1 MRLWRPGLLRFRRY
15 GGKGSKDSPKKKR
28 RPSGYILF
36 TSAERQKMQGTHW
49 ATESQKEIMKE
60 LARRWRDEPQATK
73 DEWNRRAKELPSPRV
88 ASPPKSKPVAQSK
101 PKKAVSKKAKG
112 KKKKPSGSPKKRTP
126 SGYILFTS
134 AERQKMQGTQWATEP
149 QKEIMK
155 ELASRWRDAPQATK
169 DEWNERAKQV
179 SSPAVA
185 SPPKV
190 RPGSPLKAN
199 KAASKKAGSKKEA
212 PSGEKKKRKPS
223 GYILFVSAAQKTIKA
238 EGQDVD
244 SDGNKMKPKDL
255 MRVVA
260 ASWKALSQE
269 QRDDWNERAR
279 AARSPL
285 RSPSRPHSASRPPKK
300 VVAGT
305 SGYQLYLKEAVH
317 RMKNNGAAYNLH
329 TGDPYTEEELK
340 QEAIRMW
347 NQMGE
352 PAKEVY
358 NVTAKERR
366 GDGYQL
372 YIKEEMARM
381 KQAGSDYDPRLRAR
395 FSDEELAAEAAI
407 GWDYLSQ
414 ITKDAWNARAQKA
427 LRPGAGRPGTKPAS
441 PKSPKPS
448 SKPPS
453 PKPATKKRTVSAY
466 MTFVAHMRSELKK
479 NGNVDD
485 TGTKLAHKEILKY
498 IGARWRELS
507 GNAKLEWAARA
518 KDMPSPLTAEQKQAN
533 AKVSAAE
540 KAELDRLYGPIVGD
554 RYRGLL
560 VRKSPSSGANRVFLG
575 DKLGDASAKRYVPDL
590 PQYRNRSNRPQLE
603 ELPTWE
609 QYVDLM
615 KEVEKR
621 SPKVLKEL
629 REIMNQSRSALESS
643 DFIVTAVGS
652 GLGSSDEFSLKK
664 LDSLPLCTL
673 PQYIQQYAYFID
685 RMATAQTELEGAEG
699 ADAAE
704 MAALEKAFREA
715 KDDYETETVVAK
727 HVAEAAQAQLKRMRL
742 WELGGSQAESMRSSS
757 AMSGRDSVD
766 ISGRNSAMSVSTSDS
781 RSTTPVEFMGGA
793 KKKPAQKKPTS
804 AKKKPGRKAEAVYA
818 FQGMPGFAKVATSF
832 LTKRKQSGDMEFTK
846 ECANGETDEGRRLFL
861 HQAIDR
867 QLLNPL
873 TPMRRSLVLAATG
886 TGKATIAL
894 NVIDAYFQ
902 DTRPKVV
909 FVPSYSHA
917 LSYVADMRN
926 LPRTSLLRQWLH
938 GYEKSLKEGDWRKIS
953 GEKTYEEFRETQM
966 FDWAVLAALQFKR
979 VVSGK
984 STTRAE
990 EVALKRE
997 EEQRKA
1003 EMLAAKQDAKLL
1015 APSSAEA
1022 DEEEEEEEEDEED
1035 KDVKPPDM
1043 IVDTKREEAL
1053 LKMLGRTTTQLL
1065 DQWYTTP
1072 AEVGV
1077 HAELRAPIVIMPY
1090 SRHLITTYR
1099 DVQKLAFTVTRSN
1112 EPARQSTEKL
1122 RKDVAAKV
1130 VEHQAKPL
1138 IAEEVPKKSDDNYE
1152 TKLKALAQKYEVEP
1166 KGGLHGIHL
1175 NVIAK
1180 IKSDVIAKALPPQDN
1195 TREERTALVRIAKEH
1210 GLIGEA
1216 ISFDNMIVLVD
1227 EVQMLI
1233 HRDAAVGLSSGTKAK
1248 IFGDDAIKQKMIDE
1262 IEELKGRVGSR
1273 VYTSSDRDELRKKKS
1288 KLEIYKGLADLLF
1301 RAAGAT
1307 VVGLTATPIAG
1318 DKGDGRKETL
1328 NVKWSQRT
1336 KNDAGVLQW
1345 IAGVKDVQG
1354 AQTVR
1359 AFNAVQKERVANK
1372 AAAPKKAKKPSDD
1385 GAASPSKMSKAAQAR
1400 QKKAEKAELKAA
1412 AEEADFKRALKP
1424 YEGYASYFVSRP
1436 PALFAETH
1444 VRTKGGKLKV
1454 ERSSVPLPRI
1464 MPIVVTLNEDDMQRG
1479 AHQKF
1484 PQYGY
1489 GSLAELQKKAD
1500 AAEAAEEWLQ
1510 TAKTVEPVPTEAMR
1524 KVVKDF
1530 TTFIEYEEELEEK
1543 KPGEAQTIVEAKAR
1557 AAFENETKGVEIVV
1571 NPSHPLL
1578 RHKRDAQGK
1587 AKEELEP
1594 IGLYAVEDDI
1604 PRGWSE
1610 GRALEPVAMSAPEK
1624 GDVVMCQLPQ
1634 GRVYGVLEEKIKY
1647 NKRAD
1652 LLANPHEKHDGGE
1665 KMVVVP
1671 GVLHTF
1677 NHQLKTKVKLA
1688 IGKPVIDVDAIKKFE
1703 VGDRD
1708 VVVGKQRLPIV
1719 KRIPLEDL
1727 GSRQPRSVSVTFDKK
1742 KGIEVSGTKEV
1753 PVYIYFIHAGVAY
1766 LTPNSTLESKTVRV
1780 DQLTYDPAHSYYSF
1794 KQLIEPGYISLFL
1807 ERFNK
1812 SEGKKVLSTLYGS
1825 KISRTAQAYVIG
1837 GNRYLTNKG
1846 SSKVPCDAIV
1856 GLGSELRTN
1865 ETYRGFAV
1873 DMARQLVP
1881 EACEAEGKSLWLL
1894 DESRGLALVQKWLS
1908 CPEGARYRDQV
1919 VILGRYFQSI
1929 DISKRADDLLKKFNR
1944 KINARGKKA
1953 KLFIGG
1959 ASHFGTGITFTELR
1973 RVYLDLTPSYAN
1985 LLQQI
1990 GRAIR
1995 LCKHR
2000 NLEAAERFVEFH
2012 LPVPVFIKRG
2022 VDEEG
2027 KSTGSTVWDSRPK
2040 FEELMD
2046 PDEDDESGK
2055 QLTELQ
2061 AKKKLAVQ
2069 EPAHLGELAVEM
2081 DNFVE
2086 KYGVGEPAHAALYLY
2101 VHVPKTV
2108 QHTLEKMLQSQRA
2121 FAQGMQAFGDVAVD
2135 TAFYRDELKESGE
2148 KVHPEPKP
2156 KPLLSL
2162 SEAKEM
2168 MSEMVF
2174 DALKETPLYKTGL
2187 SQMRALSSANKRA
2200 NEAALKERLDERTR
2214 PQGEARERHLFRV
2227 RKEAFDKAQAA
2238 KAAAAKAAKAAKA
2251 AAKDAS
2257 A

>member
-1 MRLWRPGLLRFRRY
+1 M
-15 GGKGSKDSPKKKR
+15 
-28 RPSGYILF
+28 
-36 TSAERQKMQGTHW
+36 
-49 ATESQKEIMKE
+49 
-60 LARRWRDEPQATK
+60 
-73 DEWNRRAKELPSPRV
+73 
-88 ASPPKSKPVAQSK
+88 
-101 PKKAVSKKAKG
+101 
-112 KKKKPSGSPKKRTP
+112 KPSGSPKKKRKP

-149 QKEIMK
+149 QKEIIK

-185 SPPKV
+185 SPPKG
-190 RPGSPLKAN
+190 RPGAPLKTN

-223 GYILFVSAAQKTIKA
+223 GYILFVSAAQRMIKA
-238 EGQDVD
+238 EGKDVD
-244 SDGNKMKPKDL
+244 FDGSKMKPKDL

-305 SGYQLYLKEAVH
+305 SGYQLY
-317 RMKNNGAAYNLH
+317 
-329 TGDPYTEEELK
+329 
-340 QEAIRMW
+340 
-347 NQMGE
+347 
-352 PAKEVY
+352 
-358 NVTAKERR
+358 
-366 GDGYQL
+366 
-372 YIKEEMARM
+372 IKEEMARM
-381 KQAGSDYDPRLRAR
+381 KQAGSDYDPRSRAR

-414 ITKDAWNARAQKA
+414 FTKDAWNARAQKA

-453 PKPATKKRTVSAY
+453 PKPATKKRKVSAY

-498 IGARWRELS
+498 IGSRWRELS
-507 GNAKLEWAARA
+507 GDAKSEWAARA
-518 KDMPSPLTAEQKQAN
+518 KDMPSPLTAEQKQAS

-629 REIMNQSRSALESS
+629 REIMNQSRSALQSS

-652 GLGSSDEFSLKK
+652 GLGSSDGFSLKK

-673 PQYIQQYAYFID
+673 PQYIQQYANFID

-742 WELGGSQAESMRSSS
+742 WELGGSQAESMHSSP

-781 RSTTPVEFMGGA
+781 RSTTPVQFMGGA
-793 KKKPAQKKPTS
+793 KKKAQKKPAS

-818 FQGMPGFAKVATSF
+818 FQGMPGFAEVATSF
-832 LTKRKQSGDMEFTK
+832 LTKRKQSGDMDFTK

-917 LSYVADMRN
+917 LSYVSDMRN

-990 EVALKRE
+990 ELALKRE

-1015 APSSAEA
+1015 APSSSAEA

-1035 KDVKPPDM
+1035 KDVKPPEM
-1043 IVDTKREEAL
+1043 IVDTRRQEAL

-1072 AEVGV
+1072 ANVGV
-1077 HAELRAPIVIMPY
+1077 HSELRAPIVIMPY
-1090 SRHLITTYR
+1090 NRHLVTTYR
-1099 DVQKLAFTVTRSN
+1099 DVQKLAFTITRSN

-1122 RKDVAAKV
+1122 RKDVEARV
-1130 VEHQAKPL
+1130 VEHKAKPL
-1138 IAEEVPKKSDDNYE
+1138 IAKEVPKKSDDNYE
-1152 TKLKALAQKYEVEP
+1152 TKLKALAEKYKVEP
-1166 KGGLHGIHL
+1166 KGGLHGTHL

-1180 IKSDVIAKALPPQDN
+1180 IKSDVIAEALPPQDN
-1195 TREERTALVRIAKEH
+1195 TREERTSLVRIAKER

-1248 IFGDDAIKQKMIDE
+1248 IFGDDAIKQKMLDE

-1273 VYTSSDRDELRKKKS
+1273 VYTSSDRDELRKKQS

-1345 IAGVKDVQG
+1345 IAGAKDVQG

-1359 AFNAVQKERVANK
+1359 AFNAVQKERAANK
-1372 AAAPKKAKKPSDD
+1372 AAVPKKPNKPSA
-1385 GAASPSKMSKAAQAR
+1385 AASPSMSKAAQAR
-1400 QKKAEKAELKAA
+1400 QKKAEKAELKAV

-1444 VRTKGGKLKV
+1444 VRTKGGKFKV

-1464 MPIVVTLNEDDMQRG
+1464 MPIVVSLSEDDMQRG

-1510 TAKTVEPVPTEAMR
+1510 TAKTVDPIPTDAMR

-1530 TTFIEYEEELEEK
+1530 SSFVEYQEELEKK
-1543 KPGEAQTIVEAKAR
+1543 KPGEAVQKIVEAKAR

-1624 GDVVMCQLPQ
+1624 GDVVMCQLPE

-1688 IGKPVIDVDAIKKFE
+1688 IGKPVIDVDAINKFE

-1719 KRIPLEDL
+1719 ERIPLEDL

-1742 KGIEVSGTKEV
+1742 KGIEVSGTKEE
-1753 PVYIYFIHAGVAY
+1753 PKYIYFIHAGVAY
-1766 LTPNSTLESKTVRV
+1766 LTPNATLESKTVRV

-1837 GNRYLTNKG
+1837 GNKYLTNK
-1846 SSKVPCDAIV
+1846 SSSNVPCDAIV
-1856 GLGSELRTN
+1856 GLGSELRN
-1865 ETYRGFAV
+1865 EKTYRGFAV

-1881 EACEAEGKSLWLL
+1881 EACAAEGKSLWLL
-1894 DESRGLALVQKWLS
+1894 DESRGLALVQKWLA
-1908 CPEGARYRDQV
+1908 CPEGARYKDRV
-1919 VILGRYFQSI
+1919 VILGRYFQAI

-1944 KINARGKKA
+1944 KINARGEKA

-1985 LLQQI
+1985 ILQQI

-2040 FEELMD
+2040 FEEVMD
-2046 PDEDDESGK
+2046 PDEDNESGK

-2086 KYGVGEPAHAALYLY
+2086 KYGVGEPAHAARYLY

-2121 FAQGMQAFGDVAVD
+2121 FAQGMQAFGDVAID

-2148 KVHPEPKP
+2148 KVYPEPKP

-2162 SEAKEM
+2162 NEAKER

-2187 SQMRALSSANKRA
+2187 SRMRALSSANKRA

-2214 PQGEARERHLFRV
+2214 PQGEARERHLYRLKV
-2227 RKEAFDKAQAA
+2227 QAARDKAAA
-2238 KAAAAKAAKAAKA
+2238 KAAAAKVAKAAKA
-2251 AAKDAS
+2251 TAAAS
-2257 A
+2257 